1 MRSIPSVVSIFIFS
15 CLVPRGGRW
24 GMTTL
29 CTACYTVSNIR
40 TVTGQRKLTC
50 CLTLWAW
57 ARSAAFRNF
66 PCLLTSLGILAVCDK
81 ECHRPL
87 SPCPQLLCLSTILAE
102 TVWYT
107 HHKLNKMLCLHCLS
121 YGLISHHQLTYS
133 LCLCGGPGGSTG
145 CHLSHL
151 FTLSD
156 FIDTCYMNN
165 VAPSKLRYFLFED
178 FLIAN
183 YFQYKH

>member
-1 MRSIPSVVSIFIFS
+1 MSDRGRRGLFPQWWVSFIFS

-66 PCLLTSLGILAVCDK
+66 PCLLTSLGVLAVCDK

-87 SPCPQLLCLSTILAE
+87 SPCPQLLCLITILAE

-107 HHKLNKMLCLHCLS
+107 HHKLNKIVCLHCLN
-121 YGLISHHQLTYS
+121 YGLISHHLLTYS
-133 LCLCGGPGGSTG
+133 LCLCGDPVAVQAA
-145 CHLSHL
+145 
-151 FTLSD
+151 
-156 FIDTCYMNN
+156 TCPPCLHS
-165 VAPSKLRYFLFED
+165 VIL
-178 FLIAN
+178 LILVTWTMLPPPN
-183 YFQYKH
+183 YVIFYLKIS